1 MANGWGQGTWGAV
14 GWGGIGNTSF
24 AVTGVAGTSAVGD
37 EGATG
42 GSTVIDRDWE
52 TLCYTD
58 NSV

>member
-24 AVTGVAGTSAVGD
+24 LCYWRSGTSAVGD

-42 GSTVIDRDWE
+42 GSTVIE
-52 TLCYTD
+52 TGLE
-58 NSV
+58 VQVQ